1 MFGVES
7 AGGGAAELRRMY
19 VATHSRR
26 RGLARAMLEQAE
38 QVCCREGWDRIVLST
53 SELQQPALA
62 LYRAAGYRLIR
73 DETATAQTNKTVGGR
88 LRRYHFEKR
97 LRC

>member
-1 MFGVES
+1 
-7 AGGGAAELRRMY
+7 MY
-19 VATHSRR
+19 VAAHSRR

-53 SELQQPALA
+53 SELQQPAFA
-62 LYRAAGYRLIR
+62 LYRAVGYRFIR
-73 DETATAQTNKTVGGR
+73 EEIATAQTNKTVGGR

-97 LRC
+97 LSC